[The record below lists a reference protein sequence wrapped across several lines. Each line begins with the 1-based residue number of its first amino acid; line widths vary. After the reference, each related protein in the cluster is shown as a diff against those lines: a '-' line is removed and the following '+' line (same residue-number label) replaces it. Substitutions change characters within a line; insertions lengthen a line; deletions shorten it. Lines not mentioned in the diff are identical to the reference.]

1 MKKTSIIFTFIFLL
15 TCILPAKEKL
25 LPAHREW
32 LDLVSPIITKI
43 EKEVFGQ
50 LSSGREREKFIRL
63 FWKRRD
69 PLPDTEKN
77 EFLEEYQERVRFA
90 DRTFGRGAVKKGSNT
105 ERGYFYLLLGPPI
118 DRQIYATQSQL
129 WPLELWHYKGD
140 PRFGLP
146 PFYYLIFLQ
155 QDGLGE
161 YKLYSPGV
169 DSPEKLVIAGM
180 VQNGLNRSS
189 AYRTIK
195 DISGELAGAS
205 LSYLPGESTGGG
217 GSLSSLNI
225 IANIHGLAEKK
236 FSDAYARNFLYYKDF
251 VETEYTHNY
260 LDCHFLIKI
269 FRSAGQDF
277 IHWSIEPDKVNLS
290 YYDGKYYAALQ
301 LILRIEDTKG
311 NVVME
316 REENI
321 PVSIS
326 PDDQDK
332 FERRPM
338 AFQDIMPIIPGDY
351 TLFFLLQNKTSREFA
366 SFHTRLSVP
375 GSSSELRLG
384 PFLLYQSREV
394 LKNNQ
399 KNKLKAFTF
408 GEYQYIFDNRNNIR
422 PEKGLGIFGRID
434 NLQDKAHSVLQIDF
448 IDLDTGKPAHS
459 ITKKMNEILLAD
471 RSGFDTGTL
480 DISPLP
486 PGYYRADLTL
496 KNASGQPQ
504 AKGLENFIL
513 TGLSAVLLPRVY
525 SKLHTPFPDA
535 AGLFTLASQFFKTQD
550 FLHAQE
556 YIKRALRMKDSFQG
570 RVLLARTQYALGQG
584 EESLKTALSVYEKI
598 PDREAGK
605 IIAVNYA
612 AQKDWKNALAF
623 LLKLMEDAQEIPVLN
638 LAAECYINLGQ
649 PEKALPLLE
658 KSLRLKPDQPDISQ
672 KAETVKKTL
681 KSPGSSLMLGF

>member
-1 MKKTSIIFTFIFLL
+1 MKKISTISAILFLL

-25 LPAHREW
+25 LPAHRDW

-43 EKEVFGQ
+43 EKEVFDQ

-77 EFLEEYQERVRFA
+77 EFLEEYQGRVRFA
-90 DRTFGRGAVKKGSNT
+90 DRTFGRGAVKKGSKT
-105 ERGYFYLLLGPPI
+105 ERGYFYLLLGPPL

-146 PFYYLIFLQ
+146 PFYYLLFLQ

-180 VQNGLNRSS
+180 VQTGLNRST
-189 AYRTIK
+189 AYQTIK
-195 DISGELAGAS
+195 DISGELASAS
-205 LSYLPGESTGGG
+205 LSYLPGDSTGGG

-260 LDCHFLIKI
+260 LDCHFLIKV

-326 PDDQDK
+326 PDDQNK

-375 GSSSELRLG
+375 SSSSELRLG
-384 PFLLYQSREV
+384 PFLLYQSREAR
-394 LKNNQ
+394 KNNQ

-422 PEKGLGIFGRID
+422 PEKGLGVFGRID
-434 NLQDKAHSVLQIDF
+434 NLQDKAPSVLQIDF
-448 IDLDTGKPAHS
+448 IDLDTAKSVHS
-459 ITKKMNEILLAD
+459 ITKKMDEILLAD

-480 DISPLP
+480 DICIRSAPGQRTGEFYPNRTIRRPSPPCLLQTACAFPQCGRPVHTGLP
-486 PGYYRADLTL
+486 VLQNSGFFTRTGIHKKSASDERFFSGEGAFGQDPVCPGTERGVPQDRTL
-496 KNASGQPQ
+496 CLRKDPGPRSRKDHRRQLRSSE
-504 AKGLENFIL
+504 GLEKR
-513 TGLSAVLLPRVY
+513 TGLSPEV
-525 SKLHTPFPDA
+525 D
-535 AGLFTLASQFFKTQD
+535 G
-550 FLHAQE
+550 
-556 YIKRALRMKDSFQG
+556 G
-570 RVLLARTQYALGQG
+570 R
-584 EESLKTALSVYEKI
+584 
-598 PDREAGK
+598 
-605 IIAVNYA
+605 
-612 AQKDWKNALAF
+612 
-623 LLKLMEDAQEIPVLN
+623 
-638 LAAECYINLGQ
+638 
-649 PEKALPLLE
+649 
-658 KSLRLKPDQPDISQ
+658 
-672 KAETVKKTL
+672 
-681 KSPGSSLMLGF
+681 PGDPCS